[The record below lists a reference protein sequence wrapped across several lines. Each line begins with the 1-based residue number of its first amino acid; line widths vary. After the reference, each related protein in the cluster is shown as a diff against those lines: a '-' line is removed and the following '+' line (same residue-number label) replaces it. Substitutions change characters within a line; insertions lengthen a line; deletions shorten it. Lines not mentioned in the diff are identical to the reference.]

1 MTLSMLNLEILGVFQ
16 MLDSK
21 LNLIFHF
28 SILIF
33 EPQMTTLQGH
43 KSPLHP
49 GRLDPARRVAGADE
63 VARLRDGRRHAGAR
77 GRRHRGG
84 RLHCEAPLR
93 PGAAKDGEEDLRARR
108 AARSIRLGIRIH
120 VDTFNSLY

>member
-1 MTLSMLNLEILGVFQ
+1 MPLQSQVRHLLDDLINDQFGILVFFFQ

-28 SILIF
+28 GILIF

-43 KSPLHP
+43 ERALHP
-49 GRLDPARRVAGADE
+49 GRFDPARRVAGADE
-63 VARLRDGRRHAGAR
+63 VARLRDGRRHAGPR

-84 RLHCEAPLR
+84 RLHRQGRTFTC
-93 PGAAKDGEEDLRARR
+93 D
-108 AARSIRLGIRIH
+108 IRKL
-120 VDTFNSLY
+120 

>member
-1 MTLSMLNLEILGVFQ
+1 MLNFEVLGVSQ

-28 SILIF
+28 GILIF
-33 EPQMTTLQGH
+33 EQQVTTLQGH
-43 KSPLHP
+43 SRPVHP
-49 GRLDPARRVAGADE
+49 GRVDPARRVAGADE

-84 RLHCEAPLR
+84 RLHRQGRTFTC
-93 PGAAKDGEEDLRARR
+93 D
-108 AARSIRLGIRIH
+108 IH
-120 VDTFNSLY
+120 KFFDRHLHMCVNSHNLNC